1 MSMSFLILDKV
12 EVRYGDA
19 IALFDISLE
28 VTQREVVS
36 IVGAN
41 GAGKSTTLKTISGL
55 LKPRKGQIL
64 FEGKRLNDI
73 PAHAVVDLGI
83 IQIPEGRLLFPYM
96 TALENLELG
105 SYIPGARKRVAE
117 SLKRVFDLFPILLER
132 KNQLAG
138 TLSGGEQ
145 QMVAIG
151 RGLMA
156 IPKLFMLD
164 EPSLGLAPIM
174 VKMIFEAIGKINQS
188 GTTVLLVEQDVK
200 KSLSLA
206 GRGYVME
213 NGKITMEGKGQELL
227 ENKELRKAYL
237 GI

>member
-1 MSMSFLILDKV
+1 MSFLSLDKV

-19 IALFDISLE
+19 IALFGISLE
-28 VTQREVVS
+28 VPKAEIVS

-41 GAGKSTTLKTISGL
+41 GAGKSTTIKTISGL
-55 LKPRKGQIL
+55 LKPRRGQIL
-64 FEGKRLNDI
+64 FEGKRMNDI

-83 IQIPEGRLLFPYM
+83 IQIPEGRQLFPYM
-96 TALENLELG
+96 TTLENLELG
-105 SYIPGARKRVAE
+105 SYTPEARKRVAE
-117 SLKRVFDLFPILLER
+117 SLKRVFDLFPLLLER
-132 KNQLAG
+132 KDQLAG

-145 QMVAIG
+145 QMLAVG

-156 IPKLFMLD
+156 LPKLLMLD

-174 VKMIFEAIGKINQS
+174 VKSIFEAIAKINQS
-188 GTTVLLVEQDVK
+188 GTTILLVEQDVK

-206 GRGYVME
+206 RRGYVME
-213 NGKITMEGKGQELL
+213 NGKITLQGEAKELL
-227 ENKELRKAYL
+227 ANEHLKKAYL

>member
-1 MSMSFLILDKV
+1 MSFLSLDKV

-19 IALFDISLE
+19 IALFGISLE
-28 VTQREVVS
+28 VPKAEIVS

-41 GAGKSTTLKTISGL
+41 GAGKSTTIKTISGL
-55 LKPRKGQIL
+55 LKPRRGQIL
-64 FEGKRLNDI
+64 FEGKRINDI

-83 IQIPEGRLLFPYM
+83 IQIPEGRQLFPYM
-96 TALENLELG
+96 TTLENLELG
-105 SYIPGARKRVAE
+105 SYTPGARKKVAE
-117 SLKRVFDLFPILLER
+117 SLNRVFDLFPLLLER
-132 KNQLAG
+132 KDQLAG

-145 QMVAIG
+145 QMLAVG

-156 IPKLFMLD
+156 LPKLLMLD

-174 VKMIFEAIGKINQS
+174 VKSIFEAIAKINQS
-188 GTTVLLVEQDVK
+188 GTTILLVEQDVK

-206 GRGYVME
+206 RRGYVME
-213 NGKITMEGKGQELL
+213 NGKITLQGEAKELL
-227 ENKELRKAYL
+227 ANEHLKKAYL

>member
-1 MSMSFLILDKV
+1 MSFLSLDQI
-12 EVRYGDA
+12 EVRYGEA
-19 IALFDISLE
+19 IALFGISLE
-28 VTQREVVS
+28 VPEGEVVS

-41 GAGKSTTLKTISGL
+41 GAGKSTTIKTISGL

-64 FEGKRLNDI
+64 FEGKRLNEV
-73 PAHAVVDLGI
+73 PAYSIVDLGI
-83 IQIPEGRLLFPYM
+83 IQIPEGRQLFPYM

-105 SYIPGARKRVAE
+105 SYTPAARKKVSE
-117 SLKRVFDLFPILLER
+117 SLRRVFDLFPLLLER
-132 KNQLAG
+132 KDQLAG

-145 QMVAIG
+145 QMLAMG

-156 IPKLFMLD
+156 IPKLLMLD

-174 VKMIFEAIGKINQS
+174 VKTIFEAISKINQA
-188 GTTVLLVEQDVK
+188 GTTILLVEQDVK

-206 GRGYVME
+206 RRGYVME
-213 NGKITMEGKGQELL
+213 NGKITLQGEAQELL
-227 ENKELRKAYL
+227 ANEHLKKAYL

>member
-1 MSMSFLILDKV
+1 MSFLSLDKV

-19 IALFDISLE
+19 IALFGISLE
-28 VTQREVVS
+28 VPKAEIVS

-41 GAGKSTTLKTISGL
+41 GAGKSTTIKTISGL
-55 LKPRKGQIL
+55 LKPRRGQIL
-64 FEGKRLNDI
+64 FEGKRINDI

-83 IQIPEGRLLFPYM
+83 IQIPEGRQLFPYM
-96 TALENLELG
+96 TTLENLELG
-105 SYIPGARKRVAE
+105 SYTPEARKRAAE
-117 SLKRVFDLFPILLER
+117 SLNRVFYLFPLLLER
-132 KNQLAG
+132 KAQLAG

-145 QMVAIG
+145 QMLAVG

-156 IPKLFMLD
+156 LPKLLMLD

-174 VKMIFEAIGKINQS
+174 VKSIFEAIAKINQS
-188 GTTVLLVEQDVK
+188 GTTILLVEQDVK

-206 GRGYVME
+206 RRGYVME
-213 NGKITMEGKGQELL
+213 NGKITLQGEAKDLL
-227 ENKELRKAYL
+227 ANEHLKKAYL

>member
-1 MSMSFLILDKV
+1 MSFLSLDKV

-19 IALFDISLE
+19 IALFGISLE
-28 VTQREVVS
+28 VSKAEIVS

-41 GAGKSTTLKTISGL
+41 GAGKSTTIKTISGL
-55 LKPRKGQIL
+55 LKPRSGQIF
-64 FEGKRLNDI
+64 FEGKRMNDI

-83 IQIPEGRLLFPYM
+83 IQIPEGRQLFPYM
-96 TALENLELG
+96 TTLENLELG
-105 SYIPGARKRVAE
+105 SYTPGARKRVAE
-117 SLKRVFDLFPILLER
+117 SLNRVFYLFPPLLER
-132 KNQLAG
+132 KDQLAG

-145 QMVAIG
+145 QMLAVG

-156 IPKLFMLD
+156 LPKLLLLD

-174 VKMIFEAIGKINQS
+174 VKSIFEAIAKINQS
-188 GTTVLLVEQDVK
+188 GTTILLVEQDVK

-206 GRGYVME
+206 RRGYVME
-213 NGKITMEGKGQELL
+213 NGKITLQGEAKDLL
-227 ENKELRKAYL
+227 ANEHLKKAYL

>member
-1 MSMSFLILDKV
+1 MSFLSLDKV

-19 IALFDISLE
+19 IALFGISLE
-28 VTQREVVS
+28 VPKAEIVS

-41 GAGKSTTLKTISGL
+41 GAGKSTTIKTISGL
-55 LKPRKGQIL
+55 LKPRRGQIL
-64 FEGKRLNDI
+64 FEGKRINDI

-83 IQIPEGRLLFPYM
+83 IQIPEGRQLFPYM
-96 TALENLELG
+96 TTLENLELG
-105 SYIPGARKRVAE
+105 SYTPEARKRVAE
-117 SLKRVFDLFPILLER
+117 SLNRVFDLFPLLLER
-132 KNQLAG
+132 KDQLAG

-145 QMVAIG
+145 QMLAVG

-156 IPKLFMLD
+156 LPKLLMLD

-174 VKMIFEAIGKINQS
+174 VKSIFEAIAKINQS
-188 GTTVLLVEQDVK
+188 GTTILLVEQDVK

-206 GRGYVME
+206 RRGYVME
-213 NGKITMEGKGQELL
+213 NGKITLQGEAKELL
-227 ENKELRKAYL
+227 ANEHLKKAYL

>member
-1 MSMSFLILDKV
+1 MSFLSVEKV

-19 IALFDISLE
+19 IALFGISLE
-28 VTQREVVS
+28 VHQGEIVS

-55 LKPRKGQIL
+55 LKPHKGHIL
-64 FEGKRLNDI
+64 FGEKRLNEI
-73 PAHAVVDLGI
+73 PAHSVVDLGI
-83 IQIPEGRLLFPYM
+83 IQIPEGRQLFPYM
-96 TALENLELG
+96 TTLENLELG
-105 SYIPGARKRVAE
+105 SYTPEARKKVNE
-117 SLKRVFDLFPILLER
+117 SLSRVFDLFPILLER
-132 KNQLAG
+132 KEQLGG

-145 QMVAIG
+145 QMLAIG

-156 IPKLFMLD
+156 LPKLLMLD
-164 EPSLGLAPIM
+164 EPSLGLAPLM
-174 VKMIFEAIGKINQS
+174 VKTIFEAVQKINQA

-206 GRGYVME
+206 HRGYVME
-213 NGKITMEGKGQELL
+213 NGRIPLQGKGPELL
-227 ENKELRKAYL
+227 QNEHLKKAYL

>member
-1 MSMSFLILDKV
+1 MSFLSLDKV

-19 IALFDISLE
+19 IALFGISLE
-28 VTQREVVS
+28 VRQREVVS

-64 FEGKRLNDI
+64 FEGSRLNDI

-105 SYIPGARKRVAE
+105 SYIPGARKRVTE

-132 KNQLAG
+132 NDQLAG

-156 IPKLFMLD
+156 MPKLFMLD

-174 VKMIFEAIGKINQS
+174 VKTIFESIGKINQS

-213 NGKITMEGKGQELL
+213 NGRITMEGKGQDLL
-227 ENKELRKAYL
+227 QNEHLKKAYL

>member
-1 MSMSFLILDKV
+1 MSFLSLDKV

-19 IALFDISLE
+19 IALFGISLE
-28 VTQREVVS
+28 VSKAEIVS

-41 GAGKSTTLKTISGL
+41 GAGKSTTIKTISGL
-55 LKPRKGQIL
+55 LKPRRGQIF
-64 FEGKRLNDI
+64 FEGKPMNDI

-83 IQIPEGRLLFPYM
+83 IQIPEGRQLFPYM
-96 TALENLELG
+96 TTLENLELG
-105 SYIPGARKRVAE
+105 SYTPGARKRVAE
-117 SLKRVFDLFPILLER
+117 SLNRVFDLFPLLLER
-132 KNQLAG
+132 KDQLAG

-145 QMVAIG
+145 QMLAVG

-156 IPKLFMLD
+156 LPKLLLLD

-174 VKMIFEAIGKINQS
+174 VKSIFEAIAKINQS
-188 GTTVLLVEQDVK
+188 GTTILLVEQDVK

-206 GRGYVME
+206 RRGYVME
-213 NGKITMEGKGQELL
+213 NGKITLQGEAKDLL
-227 ENKELRKAYL
+227 ANEHLKKAYL

>member
-1 MSMSFLILDKV
+1 MSFLSLDKV

-19 IALFDISLE
+19 IALFGISLE
-28 VTQREVVS
+28 VPKSEIVS

-41 GAGKSTTLKTISGL
+41 GAGKSTTIKTISGL

-64 FEGKRLNDI
+64 FDGKRMNDI

-83 IQIPEGRLLFPYM
+83 IQIPEGRQLFPYM
-96 TALENLELG
+96 TTLENLELG
-105 SYIPGARKRVAE
+105 SYTPEARKRVAE

-132 KNQLAG
+132 KDQLAG

-145 QMVAIG
+145 QMLAVG

-156 IPKLFMLD
+156 LPKLLMLD

-174 VKMIFEAIGKINQS
+174 VKSIFEAIAKINQA
-188 GTTVLLVEQDVK
+188 GTTILLVEQDVK

-206 GRGYVME
+206 RWGYVME
-213 NGKITMEGKGQELL
+213 NGKITLQGEAKELL
-227 ENKELRKAYL
+227 ANEHLKKAYL

>member
-1 MSMSFLILDKV
+1 MSFLTVEKI

-19 IALFDISLE
+19 IALFGISLE
-28 VTQREVVS
+28 VRQAEIVS

-55 LKPRKGQIL
+55 LKPHKGQIL
-64 FEGKRLNDI
+64 FEGKRLNET
-73 PAHAVVDLGI
+73 PAHSIVDLGI
-83 IQIPEGRLLFPYM
+83 IQIPEGRQVFPYM

-105 SYIPGARKRVAE
+105 SYTPEARKKANE
-117 SLKRVFDLFPILLER
+117 SLTRVFHLFPILLER
-132 KNQLAG
+132 KDQLGG

-145 QMVAIG
+145 QMLAIG

-156 IPKLFMLD
+156 IPKLLMLD

-174 VKMIFEAIGKINQS
+174 VKTIFDAIAEINRD
-188 GTTVLLVEQDVK
+188 GTTILLVEQDVK

-206 GRGYVME
+206 HRGYVME
-213 NGKITMEGKGQELL
+213 NGRIPLQGRAPELL
-227 ENKELRKAYL
+227 QDEHLRKAYL

>member
-1 MSMSFLILDKV
+1 MSFLSLDKV

-19 IALFDISLE
+19 IALFGISLE
-28 VTQREVVS
+28 VPKAEIVS

-41 GAGKSTTLKTISGL
+41 GAGKSTTIKTISGL
-55 LKPRKGQIL
+55 LKPRRGQIL
-64 FEGKRLNDI
+64 FEGKRINDI

-83 IQIPEGRLLFPYM
+83 IQIPEGRQLFPYM
-96 TALENLELG
+96 TTLENLELG
-105 SYIPGARKRVAE
+105 SYTPEARKKVAE
-117 SLKRVFDLFPILLER
+117 SLSRVFYLFPLLLER
-132 KNQLAG
+132 KAQLAG

-145 QMVAIG
+145 QMLAVG

-156 IPKLFMLD
+156 LPKLLMLD

-174 VKMIFEAIGKINQS
+174 VKSIFEAIAKINQS
-188 GTTVLLVEQDVK
+188 GTTILLVEQDVK

-206 GRGYVME
+206 RRGYVME
-213 NGKITMEGKGQELL
+213 NGRIALQGEAKDLL
-227 ENKELRKAYL
+227 ANEHLKKAYL

>member
-1 MSMSFLILDKV
+1 MSFLSLDKV

-19 IALFDISLE
+19 IALFGISLE
-28 VTQREVVS
+28 VRQGEVVS

-41 GAGKSTTLKTISGL
+41 GAGKSTTIKTISGL

-83 IQIPEGRLLFPYM
+83 IQIPEGRQLFPYM
-96 TALENLELG
+96 TTLENLELG
-105 SYIPGARKRVAE
+105 SYTPGARKRVVE
-117 SLKRVFDLFPILLER
+117 SLERVVDLFPILLER
-132 KNQLAG
+132 KDQLAG

-174 VKMIFEAIGKINQS
+174 VKTIFEAISKINQS

-227 ENKELRKAYL
+227 QDEHLKKAYL

>member
-1 MSMSFLILDKV
+1 MSFLSLDKV

-19 IALFDISLE
+19 IALFGISLE
-28 VTQREVVS
+28 VPKSEIVS

-41 GAGKSTTLKTISGL
+41 GAGKSTTIKTISGL

-64 FEGKRLNDI
+64 FDGKRMNDI

-83 IQIPEGRLLFPYM
+83 IQIPEGRQLFPYM
-96 TALENLELG
+96 TTLENLELG
-105 SYIPGARKRVAE
+105 SYTPEARKRVAE
-117 SLKRVFDLFPILLER
+117 SLNRVFDLFPLLLER
-132 KNQLAG
+132 KDQLAG

-145 QMVAIG
+145 QMLAVG

-156 IPKLFMLD
+156 LPKLLMLD

-174 VKMIFEAIGKINQS
+174 VKSIFEAIAKINQS
-188 GTTVLLVEQDVK
+188 GTTILLVEQDVK

-206 GRGYVME
+206 RRGYVME
-213 NGKITMEGKGQELL
+213 NGKITLQGEAKELL
-227 ENKELRKAYL
+227 ANEHLKKAYL